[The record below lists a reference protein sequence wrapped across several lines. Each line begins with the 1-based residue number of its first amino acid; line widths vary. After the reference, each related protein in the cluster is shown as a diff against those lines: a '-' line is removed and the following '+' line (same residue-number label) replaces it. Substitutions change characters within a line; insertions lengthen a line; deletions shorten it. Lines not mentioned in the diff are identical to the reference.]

1 MFCTNCGSE
10 LSDGLKFCIYCGTPL
25 YEAESVVE
33 AAREPVIEPVGRPV
47 VEEPVPEPIGRPR
60 PKEKGLLVLLDVTD
74 SNKFYGCG
82 LDQPVILGR
91 EADKCDVVI
100 QGDKSVSRRHCRFF
114 CQGGSC
120 YVEDL
125 NSVNHT
131 FLNGVMVET
140 PQRIQAGDHLKFG
153 MVEVVVAECE
163 LGS

>member
-1 MFCTNCGSE
+1 MFCTNCGSQ

-25 YEAESVVE
+25 FEADP
-33 AAREPVIEPVGRPV
+33 AANSAGPAPVFPGSAVAETAIPAQ
-47 VEEPVPEPIGRPR
+47 EET
-60 PKEKGLLVLLDVTD
+60 KKKGLLVLVDAKD

-82 LDQPVILGR
+82 LDHAVILGR
-91 EADKCDVVI
+91 EAGGCDMVI
-100 QGDKSVSRRHCRFF
+100 QGDKSVSRKHCRFYR
-114 CQGGSC
+114 QGNSC

-131 FLNGVMVET
+131 YLNGAIVEGS
-140 PQRIQAGDHLKFG
+140 REIHVGDHLKFG